1 MKKLMELIKREDGV
15 TAPEYALIAALVAVI
30 IIGAVTLLG
39 TNVQA
44 AFNRIGVVIGGAV
57 GVGG

>member
-39 TNVQA
+39 TNVRA
-44 AFNRIGVVIGGAV
+44 AFNAIANAIGGAT
-57 GVGG
+57 G

>member
-30 IIGAVTLLG
+30 IIGGVTLLG

-44 AFNRIGVVIGGAV
+44 AFNAIATAIGAAIG
-57 GVGG
+57 